1 MMHTRFLGC
10 ELQVPLR
17 LREVRLPGPKAEGPL
32 SGYRNALL
40 HAVELARSENTCRDN
55 NQGQRCLSRRL
66 TESRN
71 GVRPHT
77 TDNGIPVQVPV
88 DVDPAL
94 FT

>member
-40 HAVELARSENTCRDN
+40 RAVELARSENTCRDN
-55 NQGQRCLSRRL
+55 NQGQRVK
-66 TESRN
+66 
-71 GVRPHT
+71 GVLVG
-77 TDNGIPVQVPV
+77 D
-88 DVDPAL
+88 
-94 FT
+94 